1 MMDERSELGRQL
13 SALRWQTPE
22 RRRLKVERLA
32 AEVQALDEEQF
43 EEFRALVEDR

>member
-1 MMDERSELGRQL
+1 MDERSELGRQL

-22 RRRLKVERLA
+22 RRRQKVEKLA
-32 AEVQALDEEQF
+32 DEVRQLDAEQF